1 MEFTSRGYMKI
12 GKISEEITS
21 EIAAIQDKDIKE
33 LISWSLS
40 NERDLSGSKNPI
52 YKDDYEKEI
61 VKLISKT
68 HAEN

>member
-1 MEFTSRGYMKI
+1 MKI